1 MQEPKI
7 ELSAWEFRKAMQNG
21 KALDVNGNEVSWF
34 SSVDLN
40 SEQIIYELHNV
51 VVHGDVWVTNL
62 SFSNKI
68 EISNCEFEGLS
79 FANCQF
85 TKDIRIS
92 ESIIKSHLLIAS
104 SDFETIEV
112 YSSDFLGLSVN
123 DHSSIKSLIIVGCKE
138 IQGHLSAQN
147 STIEGLLRITHT
159 KCNKN
164 FYTSKSKISEVII
177 DYSSFQ
183 KITIPSISEKG
194 ILKIIKS
201 KVQEISMYDNFT
213 NLGYMQWNDILV
225 TDYSKIELINAVMGR
240 WDIIN
245 CNLSKSSLAIYS
257 SKITDTFYTNTKFP
271 ELLVVPEEF
280 EEGENKHEIFRDGY
294 NQLKTIAQ
302 KQNDRRMFLHYQAAE
317 LESYFK
323 SIFFKEKP
331 LTQIQLAF
339 MWLSNNY
346 GTSWGRGVLFVGGL
360 NLLFLSLY
368 LSNLPFDFSKA
379 NVISFSAKYT
389 DLLLLSLVKK
399 PDFMIGDR
407 GTIIF
412 GLSRIFIA
420 FGIYQTIAAFRKFG
434 KSE

>member
-21 KALDVNGNEVSWF
+21 KAVDVNGNEVSWF
-34 SSVDLN
+34 SSVDLS
-40 SEQIIYELHNV
+40 SEQIIYELNNV
-51 VVHGDVWVTNL
+51 IVHGDVWVTNL

-92 ESIIKSHLLIAS
+92 DSIIKSHLLIAS

-112 YSSDFLGLSVN
+112 YSSNFLGLSVN
-123 DHSSIKSLIIVGCKE
+123 DQSSIQSLIIGGCNE
-138 IQGHLSAQN
+138 IQGHLSVQN

-183 KITIPSISEKG
+183 KITIPSIPEKG

-201 KVQEISMYDNFT
+201 QFQEISMHDNFT
-213 NLGYMQWNDILV
+213 NLGYMQWNDIHV

-271 ELLVVPEEF
+271 ELLVVPKEF
-280 EEGENKHEIFRDGY
+280 EGIENKHEIFRDGY

-317 LESYFK
+317 LRSYYSTLSWNCKDGPTKF
-323 SIFFKEKP
+323 
-331 LTQIQLAF
+331 QLLALK
-339 MWLSNNY
+339 WSSDY
-346 GTSWGRGVLFVGGL
+346 GTNW
-360 NLLFLSLY
+360 LLGIAFTIAANAICLAICYWNYWPTFGKESFWAY
-368 LSNLPFDFSKA
+368 AGKFGEYMFS
-379 NVISFSAKYT
+379 V
-389 DLLLLSLVKK
+389 VKK
-399 PDFMIGDR
+399 PEFVHSGFQ
-407 GTIIF
+407 TAVYYF
-412 GLSRIFIA
+412 SRIPIA